1 MSRLYNQRQ
10 KDADKAH
17 RIQVKAGF
25 LVSWLWMVGSGESR
39 SADWDRCVAS
49 RSSTSALGRVLPNGQ
64 HVVLELQRWDM
75 STLHS
80 SGQLTPPPVTV
91 PPTPLLAFY

>member
-10 KDADKAH
+10 KDADEAH

-25 LVSWLWMVGSGESR
+25 LVSRLWMVGSEESG
-39 SADWDRCVAS
+39 SANWDRCAAA

-64 HVVLELQRWDM
+64 HVALGLQRWDM

-80 SGQLTPPPVTV
+80 SGR
-91 PPTPLLAFY
+91 